1 MPTESRKPKKPAGKR
16 RKPRRRPVRLLMAAA
31 IPASVLAAVALL
43 ILAVASWRVGARFE
57 AREHESPTRI
67 YGRAVRLADGALLG
81 QDDLLERLNR
91 LGYRRGRSDR
101 LAPGEYRLD
110 RGVTI
115 ALRSFEGPDG
125 EVPGRVVSLR
135 CRGNRIERLT
145 DAATGRDLDQAF
157 LEPEVL
163 TTLYGPMQEDRI
175 VLELPA
181 FPASLVD
188 AVLVTEDRNFYHHFG
203 LDPTGM
209 ARATLT
215 NVKAGEIRQG
225 GSTLTQQLAK
235 NLFFDQDRTWSR
247 KIGEAIVALI
257 LESRYSKDRI
267 LAAYLNEVYL
277 GQRGAVSIRGF
288 AEAARFYFGKDVR
301 NLDLAE
307 AATLAGLI
315 RAPGVYNPFL
325 HADRAVERRNQVLAA
340 MIEAGKITAAEG
352 AAAKTRPM
360 KLRKDRDGG
369 GAPSRGLAYLAD
381 LVRGMIAGETDVD
394 FTRAGMRVFTT
405 VDPAYQSVAETALE
419 RGLQSLERGYRA
431 LRRGS
436 GPDKLQGAMVVI
448 DPADGSI
455 RAMVGGRDYAVSQFN
470 RITQAHRQPGSLF
483 KPFVYLAGYR
493 KADEGGRGA
502 ADEAFTPA
510 TRIEDEPLQM
520 KVGDKLWAP
529 ANYDNTYRGVV
540 TAQMALEQSL
550 NVPTVR
556 AARAIGLDAVVD
568 TAERAG
574 IDSPL
579 KPYPSLALGAQEVTP
594 LEIATAYATLAD
606 DGVRHR
612 PVLVEAIVDGAGN
625 TIYRGH
631 REAKRVLPAAPT
643 YLVTV
648 GLQGAIDRGTAAS
661 SRSMG
666 FTGTAAGKTGTT
678 DDFRDAW
685 FSGYT
690 PDLLALVW
698 VGFDNGDTLR
708 LPGSRAALPIW
719 VDFMKRSGAETDETF
734 TEPDGIVWEK
744 IDPTTGGRARWSC
757 PETEWMAFL
766 EGVEPEDRC
775 PIHGWFT
782 RWWSRDVE
790 PTVE

>member
-1 MPTESRKPKKPAGKR
+1 MPPESRKPGPRNGKR
-16 RKPRRRPVRLLMAAA
+16 RKAKRSPARLLLAAA
-31 IPASVLAAVALL
+31 VPASVMAAVALL

-67 YGRAVRLADGALLG
+67 YGRAVRLADGALMG
-81 QDDLLERLNR
+81 QEDLLERLKR
-91 LGYRRGRSDR
+91 LGYRRSRSDR

-110 RGVTI
+110 RGLTI
-115 ALRSFEGPDG
+115 ALRSFEGPGG
-125 EVPGRVVSLR
+125 EVAASTVSLR
-135 CRGNRIERLT
+135 CRDGRIGDLT
-145 DAATGRDLDQAF
+145 DATTGRDLDRAF

-181 FPASLVD
+181 FPPSLVD
-188 AVLVTEDRNFYHHFG
+188 AIVVTEDRNFYHHFG

-215 NVKAGEIRQG
+215 NVRAGEIRQG

-247 KIGEAIVALI
+247 KIGEAVVALI
-257 LESRYSKDRI
+257 LEARYSKDRI

-301 NLDLAE
+301 DLDLAE
-307 AATLAGLI
+307 SATLAGLI
-315 RAPGVYNPFL
+315 RAPGIYNPFL

-340 MIEAGKITAAEG
+340 MEEAGRITAAEQT
-352 AAAKTRPM
+352 AAQARPLR
-360 KLRKDRDGG
+360 LRKDRDG

-381 LVRGMIAGETDVD
+381 LVRGMISDETSVD

-405 VDPAYQSVAETALE
+405 VDPTYQRVAETSLE
-419 RGLQSLERGYRA
+419 RGLQSLERDYRG

-436 GPDKLQGAMVVI
+436 GPDKLQGAMVVL

-455 RAMVGGRDYAVSQFN
+455 LAMVGGRDYAVSQFN

-483 KPFVYLAGYR
+483 KPFVYLAGYM
-493 KADEGGRGA
+493 KADP
-502 ADEAFTPA
+502 AFTPA
-510 TRIEDEPLQM
+510 TRLEDEPLEM

-529 ANYDNTYRGVV
+529 ANYDNTFRGVV

-568 TAERAG
+568 TARKAG

-594 LEIATAYATLAD
+594 LEIATAYATLA
-606 DGVRHR
+606 GEGLRHR
-612 PVLVEAIVDGAGN
+612 PVLVDAIVDGTGN
-625 TIYRGH
+625 TIYTGH
-631 REAKRVLPAAPT
+631 REANRVLPAAPT

-678 DDFRDAW
+678 DDYRDAW

-734 TEPDGIVWEK
+734 SEPEGIVWEK
-744 IDPTTGGRARWSC
+744 IDPATGGRARWSC

-766 EGVEPEDRC
+766 EGAEPEDRC
-775 PIHGWFT
+775 PAHGWFT
-782 RWWSRDVE
+782 RWWARDREPSVE
-790 PTVE
+790 